1 MKIININESQK
12 KRLFEAYDGK
22 FSFDELDKQGDLSS
36 MYNYCINH
44 LRQTKVNLRKEV
56 RKMRLKLE
64 GADEV
69 LAKIARA
76 KEITRELNDIAYSLM
91 PLLQIEYVPKEES
104 EENKEKTE

>member
-1 MKIININESQK
+1 
-12 KRLFEAYDGK
+12 
-22 FSFDELDKQGDLSS
+22 
-36 MYNYCINH
+36 
-44 LRQTKVNLRKEV
+44 
-56 RKMRLKLE
+56 MRLKLE
-64 GADEV
+64 GVDEV